1 MKSIL
6 YLTDL
11 SYQAK
16 GREYFRE
23 DLYITGQLRDSFNVA
38 ICHPKDSDVFE
49 DKADLIV
56 FRNTGSVIGYKDVYD
71 DFIKRVHEKNLNTFN
86 SFTGKADMCG
96 KQYMIDLMTA
106 GFPVTPTVDRLENIS
121 QLGECSRYVIKPKGG
136 ADSIGLEFVTK
147 NELLGRKFDSGEM
160 LIQPA
165 VDFLYEVSFY
175 YINNKLIYAMY
186 APDKNKRWALKRYG
200 PTSED
205 ISFADSFINWNTI
218 YQGIQRVDACRTRD
232 GRLLLVELEDL
243 NPYLSILDLD
253 ENTRNKFMSE
263 LIAALEN
270 SISRK
275 EF

>member
-1 MKSIL
+1 
-6 YLTDL
+6 
-11 SYQAK
+11 
-16 GREYFRE
+16 
-23 DLYITGQLRDSFNVA
+23 
-38 ICHPKDSDVFE
+38 
-49 DKADLIV
+49 
-56 FRNTGSVIGYKDVYD
+56 
-71 DFIKRVHEKNLNTFN
+71 
-86 SFTGKADMCG
+86 
-96 KQYMIDLMTA
+96 
-106 GFPVTPTVDRLENIS
+106 
-121 QLGECSRYVIKPKGG
+121 
-136 ADSIGLEFVTK
+136 
-147 NELLGRKFDSGEM
+147 
-160 LIQPA
+160 
-165 VDFLYEVSFY
+165 
-175 YINNKLIYAMY
+175 MY